1 MSDEPPKRS
10 LFTRP
15 GFLFGLA
22 GFWLLLAIAQFLLQD
37 GSRRWISLSL
47 ALLLTVLYV
56 VQGIAAVRKQRRA
69 RANT

>member
-15 GFLFGLA
+15 GFLFSVA
-22 GFWLLLAIAQFLLQD
+22 GVWLLLAITQFLLQD

-56 VQGIAAVRKQRRA
+56 VQGIAAVRKERRA
-69 RANT
+69 R